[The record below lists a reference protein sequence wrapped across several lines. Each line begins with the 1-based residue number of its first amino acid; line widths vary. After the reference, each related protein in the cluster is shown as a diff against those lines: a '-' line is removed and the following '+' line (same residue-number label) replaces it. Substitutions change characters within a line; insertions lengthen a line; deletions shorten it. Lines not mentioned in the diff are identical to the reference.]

1 MKKRMRLLAFLL
13 AAVLLVGGCGT
24 PLHEL
29 TDEETDLVVQYAAYA
44 LAKHNIYQ
52 KDGMTNALPEEENTQ
67 QEQQQSKQDTQN
79 QPTVSPGSSGGDAK
93 VQQQDTI
100 SLAAA
105 IGHESDLVVTY
116 KGYSIKDSYQEGDYF
131 SVNASEGKKLLI
143 MDFQIKNPG
152 SKEMKLDTLSMNASF
167 LGCFDGTSWV
177 PEKVTFGSN
186 SLSSYD
192 GKLKAG
198 ATQKAVLI
206 FEISQKA
213 AENVTTENLSV
224 NLDGKRYSVEL

>member
-1 MKKRMRLLAFLL
+1 M
-13 AAVLLVGGCGT
+13 
-24 PLHEL
+24 
-29 TDEETDLVVQYAAYA
+29 
-44 LAKHNIYQ
+44 
-52 KDGMTNALPEEENTQ
+52 
-67 QEQQQSKQDTQN
+67 
-79 QPTVSPGSSGGDAK
+79 
-93 VQQQDTI
+93 
-100 SLAAA
+100 
-105 IGHESDLVVTY
+105 
-116 KGYSIKDSYQEGDYF
+116 
-131 SVNASEGKKLLI
+131 
-143 MDFQIKNPG
+143 
-152 SKEMKLDTLSMNASF
+152 
-167 LGCFDGTSWV
+167 